1 MATIRRR
8 IDGPQDFHEQKG
20 GLAFRDTR
28 SVPQQIGEI
37 LRSGF
42 SSIGLVAMAGVSVSV
57 PALTTAI
64 VPLAVAFA
72 GYVLTRP
79 VTLPLRLP
87 ANAKGK
93 DYGNPEPDPKRPGV
107 EIPGSPLETG

>member
-28 SVPQQIGEI
+28 SVPHQVAEI

-42 SSIGLVAMAGVSVSV
+42 SSIGLVAIAAVAVTV

-64 VPLAVAFA
+64 VPLAVA
-72 GYVLTRP
+72 YLSLIHISEPTRP
-79 VTLPLRLP
+79 VCSSRMPSS
-87 ANAKGK
+87 A
-93 DYGNPEPDPKRPGV
+93 
-107 EIPGSPLETG
+107 

>member
-28 SVPQQIGEI
+28 SVPHQIAEI

-42 SSIGLVAMAGVSVSV
+42 SSIGLVAIAGVAVTV

-64 VPLAVAFA
+64 VPLAVAYA

-87 ANAKGK
+87 ANAKERTTAILSRTQNDLASK
-93 DYGNPEPDPKRPGV
+93 SRA
-107 EIPGSPLETG
+107 SLLETG